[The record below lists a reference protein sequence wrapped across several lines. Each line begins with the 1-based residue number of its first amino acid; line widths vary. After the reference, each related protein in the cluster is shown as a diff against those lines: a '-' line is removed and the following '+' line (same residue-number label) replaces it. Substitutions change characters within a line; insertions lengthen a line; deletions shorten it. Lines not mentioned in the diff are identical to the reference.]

1 MLTIFCPCVRAS
13 THVTY
18 LCGLYDNRERVISG
32 GSKRRGVERRGGQAR
47 TGEERQR
54 RREERNCL
62 RTASLVA
69 SHL

>member
-1 MLTIFCPCVRAS
+1 MTIFCPCALAP

-18 LCGLYDNRERVISG
+18 LCGLYDNRECVISG
-32 GSKRRGVERRGGQAR
+32 WFKEKRSREERR

-54 RREERNCL
+54 RRGERNCL
-62 RTASLVA
+62 RSASLVA